1 LHWIGAGPSAL
12 KSLPQ
17 MRNFKI
23 TIQYDG
29 TDYHGWQIQPNGRTI
44 QGELTRAVSLLEH
57 RPVTIYGA
65 GRTDA
70 GVHAEG
76 QVANFFLERDLDSRV
91 LRDAL
96 NGNLERDIRIV
107 KVETAS
113 EKFNARNSAT
123 GKVYRYRIWT
133 DEVVSPFARRYVSH
147 YRGQLDV
154 EEMRRGAA
162 HLIGTHDFSAF
173 TVLDSDVEDHI
184 RTLATLQIEQSA
196 NEISIVAIADG
207 FLRYMVRAIVGTLTD
222 VGRGKRT
229 AQSVKEALVS
239 GERSVA
245 GPTAQACGLTLVRVD
260 Y

>member
-1 LHWIGAGPSAL
+1 LL
-12 KSLPQ
+12 KL
-17 MRNFKI
+17 KI

-76 QVANFFLERDLDSRV
+76 QIANFFLDRDVECRV
-91 LRDAL
+91 LRDAI
-96 NGNLERDIRIV
+96 NANLDRDIRIV
-107 KVETAS
+107 RVETAS
-113 EKFNARNSAT
+113 EDFNARNSAT

-133 DEVVSPFARRYVSH
+133 DDVVSPFARRYVSH
-147 YRGQLDV
+147 HRGRLDV
-154 EEMRRGAA
+154 DSMRKAA
-162 HLIGTHDFSAF
+162 GHLIGTHDFTAF
-173 TVLDSDVEDHI
+173 TVLDSDVEDHT
-184 RTLATLQIEQSA
+184 RSLFTLQIEETGS
-196 NEISIVAIADG
+196 EITIIAIADG
-207 FLRYMVRAIVGTLTD
+207 FLRYMVRTIAGTLID

-229 AQSVKEALVS
+229 AASVRTALES
-239 GERSVA
+239 RERANA
-245 GPTAQACGLTLVRVD
+245 GPTAPACGLTLVRVD